1 MTSAEGI
8 GLIRLWAGESEG
20 AATVSSEQP
29 AIQAQELTRVFRT
42 FRKGQGLWGSLRS
55 FVRRE
60 VVDKVAVDAV
70 SFRIEPG
77 ELVGFL
83 GPNGAGKTTTLK
95 LLSGILHPTSGAATV
110 LGHVP
115 WRREPAFQRRIAI
128 VMGQKNQLWWDLPA
142 QDSFLL
148 NRDIYQIPEARFRG
162 NLEELTGLFELGDLT
177 SQPLRKLSLG
187 ERMKCE
193 LVGSFLHS
201 PEVVFLDEPTIG
213 LDVVTQKR
221 LRELVREYSRRTGVT
236 TILTSHNMRDIEEL
250 CERAIIIDHGRIM
263 YDGSLRQL
271 VERHATHKFITVRF
285 EEEVAPARLAP
296 FGEVCGTNGGSTT
309 LRVPREEVPA
319 VAAGLLRELPVEDIA
334 IEEISAEEVVRQL
347 FADGTVRTLCAEVAS
362 P

>member
-250 CERAIIIDHGRIM
+250 CDRVLLIDAGRIV
-263 YDGSLRQL
+263 YDDRLDKL
-271 VERHATHKFITVRF
+271 VEQHATHKVIRLRF
-285 EEEVAPARLAP
+285 ETPVTTARLAR
-296 FGEVCGTNGGSTT
+296 FGEVEQPDEYQAA
-309 LRVPREEVPA
+309 LRVPRGEVPPVASALLAELPISDLVIEEVTA
-319 VAAGLLRELPVEDIA
+319 EQVLRELIGERAERPVP
-334 IEEISAEEVVRQL
+334 R
-347 FADGTVRTLCAEVAS
+347 EVA